1 MIRAFFFL
9 TIFIVVGISSFVAY
23 NAPDDILPERR
34 FDFSLLDLDRNSR
47 NISEW
52 DGKVLV
58 INFWATWCP
67 PCIQEIPMFMK
78 LQSKYASQ
86 GLQFIGISVDNSRQ
100 QVLEFVKTHEINY
113 PILGGED
120 AIAVS
125 EKFGN
130 SSGAIPFTVIINR
143 NGYIVSRYL
152 GEMSQDQAQKLIF
165 PLL

>member
-1 MIRAFFFL
+1 MIRSFLFL
-9 TIFIVVGISSFVAY
+9 TIFIVVGISGFVAY

-67 PCIQEIPMFMK
+67 PCIKEIPMFMK
-78 LQSKYASQ
+78 LQTKYANS
-86 GLQFIGISVDNSRQ
+86 GLQFIGISLDNSRQ
-100 QVLEFVKTHEINY
+100 QVLEFVKTHKINY
-113 PILGGED
+113 PVLGGED

-130 SSGAIPFTVIINR
+130 SSAAIPFTVIINR

-152 GEMSQDQAQKLIF
+152 GEMSQDKAQKLIF

>member
-1 MIRAFFFL
+1 MIRTFFFL
-9 TIFIVVGISSFVAY
+9 TIFIVVGISGFVAY

-34 FDFSLLDLDRNSR
+34 FDFSLLDLNQNSR

-58 INFWATWCP
+58 INFWATWCS
-67 PCIQEIPMFMK
+67 PCIKEIPMFMK
-78 LQSKYASQ
+78 LQTKYADS
-86 GLQFIGISVDNSRQ
+86 GLQFIGITVDYSRQ
-100 QVLEFVKTHEINY
+100 QVLKFVKTHGINY

-152 GEMSQDQAQKLIF
+152 GQMSQDKAQKLIF